1 VILRLDPFALRE
13 LIDEDHAAIAAAVI
27 DGDPDGARQAMA
39 DHLDRLDPIYRAHW
53 EGDLDE
59 PIEWK

>member
-1 VILRLDPFALRE
+1 MRD

-27 DGDPDGARQAMA
+27 DGDPDRARRAMA
-39 DHLDRLDPIYRAHW
+39 EHIDRLDPIYRANW
-53 EGDLDE
+53 EGDLAD